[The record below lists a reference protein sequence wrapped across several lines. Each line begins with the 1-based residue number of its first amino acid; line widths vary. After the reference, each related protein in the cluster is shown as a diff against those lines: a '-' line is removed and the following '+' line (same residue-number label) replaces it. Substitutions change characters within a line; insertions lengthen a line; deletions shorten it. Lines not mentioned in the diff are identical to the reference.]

1 MTVPFGTF
9 PDALKTEEATALEP
23 GVLDKYYVNGIGE
36 VEEVAV
42 QGPTEKLELV
52 EIVN

>member
-1 MTVPFGTF
+1 VPFGTF

-23 GVLDKYYVNGIGE
+23 GVLDNKYDVNGIGE